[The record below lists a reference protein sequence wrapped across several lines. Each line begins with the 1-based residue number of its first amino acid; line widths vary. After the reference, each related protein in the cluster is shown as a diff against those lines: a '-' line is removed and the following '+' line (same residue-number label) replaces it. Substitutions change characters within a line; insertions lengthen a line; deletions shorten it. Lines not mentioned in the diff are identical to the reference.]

1 MSNDGDKGLPAGDCA
16 GSGAGAAGSNSPQD
30 PGRPPRRE
38 HGSPIVRGLFLL
50 AGAVS
55 LGLGIAGIFL
65 PVLPT
70 TPLVLL
76 AAACFA
82 RSYRPF
88 HEWLLAHR
96 LFGPMIH
103 EWHNYRSIPYRTK
116 IGAILTMGLTL
127 GVSVV
132 FFVRPLWLKGMLTV
146 LGIGLGVWLYRI
158 PSRDRAP

>member
-1 MSNDGDKGLPAGDCA
+1 LKP
-16 GSGAGAAGSNSPQD
+16 D
-30 PGRPPRRE
+30 PFRHE
-38 HGSPIVRGLFLL
+38 HGSPVVRALFFV

-55 LGLGIAGIFL
+55 LALGIAGAFL

-96 LFGPMIH
+96 LFGPIVR
-103 EWHNYRSIPYRTK
+103 EWHEHRSIPRRTK
-116 IGAILTMGLTL
+116 FVAITMMATTL
-127 GVSVV
+127 GVSIV
-132 FFVRPLWLKGMLTV
+132 FFVEPRWLQAL
-146 LGIGLGVWLYRI
+146 LAAFGIGLGLWMYRL
-158 PSRDRAP
+158 PSR